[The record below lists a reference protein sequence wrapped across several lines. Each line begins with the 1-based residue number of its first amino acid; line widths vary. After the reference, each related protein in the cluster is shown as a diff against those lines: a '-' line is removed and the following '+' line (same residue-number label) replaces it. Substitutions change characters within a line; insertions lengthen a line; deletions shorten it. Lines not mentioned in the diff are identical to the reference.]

1 MRYTLPPAAFVG
13 AFFAGSLLIETLFSL
28 DGLGLLGYEAV
39 IRRDYPVVQ
48 AGILVS
54 ALIFI
59 GVNLVVDLLYGV
71 VNPRLR
77 GGR

>member
-1 MRYTLPPAAFVG
+1 VLT
-13 AFFAGSLLIETLFSL
+13 ETLFSWPGIGKWL
-28 DGLGLLGYEAV
+28 IDA
-39 IRRDYPVVQ
+39 IARRDYPVVQ

-59 GVNLVVDLLYGV
+59 VANLFADVLYGM

-77 GGR
+77 GRE

>member
-1 MRYTLPPAAFVG
+1 MTTT
-13 AFFAGSLLIETLFSL
+13 S
-28 DGLGLLGYEAV
+28 
-39 IRRDYPVVQ
+39 YPVVQ
-48 AGILVS
+48 AGILIS

-77 GGR
+77 SRH

>member
-1 MRYTLPPAAFVG
+1 MLFRSIG
-13 AFFAGSLLIETLFSL
+13 KWLI
-28 DGLGLLGYEAV
+28 DA
-39 IRRDYPVVQ
+39 IARRDYPVVQ

-54 ALIFI
+54 ALVFI

-77 GGR
+77 GSRLTAPSWCRRHRRPCLRGHANS